1 MSKAMDNKI
10 NNNKGRKR
18 SSSSIDT
25 INVDN
30 SNVNDT
36 INNDNVN
43 DTININ
49 NDNDRYEIV
58 RLMNDYVTTGH
69 EDKFYDLY
77 NAISNNNDTV
87 NTIKNKV
94 TNNKTNDNIIDKPDI
109 ATMFADEIEGIR
121 KHPSFNNSN
130 QLAYLKE
137 IVMIED

>member
-1 MSKAMDNKI
+1 MDSSKSSGKS
-10 NNNKGRKR
+10 RKR
-18 SSSSIDT
+18 SSDSIDT
-25 INVDN
+25 NSVDTDDIDN
-30 SNVNDT
+30 NNIKSDT
-36 INNDNVN
+36 N
-43 DTININ
+43 NIN

-77 NAISNNNDTV
+77 SAVSNNNTV

-94 TNNKTNDNIIDKPDI
+94 TNNKTNDSNNDKPDI
-109 ATMFADEIEGIR
+109 ATLFADEIEAIR

>member
-1 MSKAMDNKI
+1 MDSNSKSSGKS
-10 NNNKGRKR
+10 RKR
-18 SSSSIDT
+18 SSSNSIDT
-25 INVDN
+25 TNLDTDDIDN
-30 SNVNDT
+30 SN
-36 INNDNVN
+36 IKS

-77 NAISNNNDTV
+77 SSISNNNDTV

-94 TNNKTNDNIIDKPDI
+94 SNNKTNDSTNNKPDI
-109 ATMFADEIEGIR
+109 ATLFADEIEAIR

-130 QLAYLKE
+130 QLAYLQE